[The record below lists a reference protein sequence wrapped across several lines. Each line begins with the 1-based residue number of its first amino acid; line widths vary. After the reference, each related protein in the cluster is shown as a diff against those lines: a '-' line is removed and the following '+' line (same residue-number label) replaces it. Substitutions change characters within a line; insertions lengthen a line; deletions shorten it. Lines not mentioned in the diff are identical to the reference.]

1 MSNGVG
7 IVINKQN
14 WAKLIDFTY
23 LKDRNDI
30 SSISDFIE
38 TANKCKGRGICSW
51 IDVFDSRNLSAVL
64 AEKISDLKK
73 NGILLIGV
81 VNFPGGKN
89 SADLIK
95 SEAET
100 AKKLGLD
107 EIDTVLNAEA
117 LNKGDC
123 EKVKKEILAASRL
136 FPKKTKLILETGALQ
151 EQDFPKAMEIANETN
166 VSFVKTS
173 TGFNHNIGFEEKIRH
188 IEILADIIR
197 KNNYDLKI
205 KMSGGLENLEQL
217 MRGREAGADIFGI
230 SFQKAISI
238 INSI

>member
-1 MSNGVG
+1 MS

-23 LKDRNDI
+23 LKDKNDI
-30 SSISDFIE
+30 SAISDFIE
-38 TANKCKGRGICSW
+38 TANKYGSRGICSW
-51 IDVFDSRNLSAVL
+51 LDVFDSRNLSAVL

-81 VNFPGGKN
+81 VNFPDGKN
-89 SADLIK
+89 DANLIGR
-95 SEAET
+95 EAEA

-117 LNKGDC
+117 FNKGDY
-123 EKVKKEILAASRL
+123 EKVKKEILAASHL
-136 FPKKTKLILETGALQ
+136 FPKKTKLILETGVLR
-151 EQDFPKAMEIANETN
+151 EKNFSKAVEIANETN
-166 VSFVKTS
+166 ISFVKTS
-173 TGFNHNIGFEEKIRH
+173 TGFNHNISFEEKIRH
-188 IEILADIIR
+188 VEILADIIR
-197 KNNYDLKI
+197 KNNYNLKI

-230 SFQKAISI
+230 SYQKAVSI
-238 INSI
+238 INSIHE